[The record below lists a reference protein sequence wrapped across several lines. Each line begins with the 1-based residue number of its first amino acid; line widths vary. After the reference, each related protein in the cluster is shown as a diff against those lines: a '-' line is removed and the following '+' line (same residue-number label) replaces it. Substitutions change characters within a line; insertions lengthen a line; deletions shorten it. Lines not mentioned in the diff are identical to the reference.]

1 MVSIMNFY
9 IFRDELRRRIFER
22 KNSVDVYQHPTDWG
36 WITYALSCNGK
47 ENNPLFNE
55 VLNNL
60 ENWTLSEN
68 AGKQERHLAPLSIYS
83 YLTANKEV
91 NSKIIEK
98 IISILNKVLA
108 KEITKF
114 SPLNDPEQV
123 FCITLISE
131 YIPDDQ
137 RDMLKVIVSK
147 INNGRLLRRILY
159 TASLLELG
167 YDIRE
172 FPSLEDNEHI
182 EDLITLLWFYER
194 YKDKHSYELTPLWKS
209 FNNIKSMINL
219 TSTSEG
225 EGLITISN
233 RSIALLY
240 EALVIE
246 TQVPDP
252 NILFDIYPFHKRV
265 RQIVKKHF
273 KEKSYSVAVEQAT
286 KVLNEIIQKKS
297 GISNKSEAELVQ
309 STMKS
314 ISRPGDLK
322 IKFNKYLNRD
332 SGKNEQV
339 GLALIAEGI
348 FKAFR
353 NPRGHEPEDHPLI
366 KIMNPYEILAQ
377 LIIISYL
384 IERIEKAD

>member
-1 MVSIMNFY
+1 MINLYTLRNELKKVIFY
-9 IFRDELRRRIFER
+9 R
-22 KNSVDVYQHPTDWG
+22 KNKIDIYKHPTDWG
-36 WITYALSCNGK
+36 WITYALSYDGK

-60 ENWTLSEN
+60 ENWALSEH

-83 YLTANKEV
+83 YLSTNKEV
-91 NSKIIEK
+91 NSKVTEK
-98 IISILNKVLA
+98 IISILNKILS
-108 KEITKF
+108 KETTKF

-137 RDMLKVIVSK
+137 KDRLKVILSK
-147 INNGRLLRRILY
+147 SNSGRLLRRILY
-159 TASLLELG
+159 TASLLEIG
-167 YDIRE
+167 YEIRE
-172 FPSLEDNEHI
+172 FPSLEDNGHV

-194 YKDKHSYELTPLWKS
+194 YKDKHNYELTPLWKS

-219 TSTSEG
+219 TSTGEG

-240 EALVIE
+240 EALAIE
-246 TQVPDP
+246 TKTPDP
-252 NILFDIYPFHKRV
+252 NILFNLYPFHKRV
-265 RQIVKKHF
+265 HQIVERHF

-322 IKFNKYLNRD
+322 IKFNKYLDRN
-332 SGKNEQV
+332 SGKNEQA
-339 GLALIAEGI
+339 GLALITEGI

-353 NPRGHEPEDHPLI
+353 NPRGHEPENHPLI
-366 KIMNPYEILAQ
+366 QMNPYEILAQ